1 MRSVRTLHE
10 ENYKILLKYI
20 KYDLNG
26 SKYCVSTEGS
36 LVLSECQNL
45 SNNMFNTTPIESPTY
60 FFE

>member
-10 ENYKILLKYI
+10 ESYKILLKYI
-20 KYDLNG
+20 KYYLNG

-36 LVLSECQNL
+36 LVLSECQYL